1 MEVRGLQWP
10 SMWMDL
16 FWCKCACCHYLSLAI
31 SRLLPEDG
39 YCYCYWVEDNH
50 NVLMKTSLLS
60 NTCFS
65 LTLSFCYSW
74 HAILTEVMPMLLMLM
89 VVLSEHCSQQWFQ
102 SERTGPSLHSW
113 GIPAMNITC
122 QSACISYPNRD
133 NYADQMTM
141 ITWTIW
147 FDQFMSPEQIFESS
161 WTSFMPCIT
170 FKSTPTD
177 LTPVTIILNQI
188 FQSAPCEDGGAA
200 AALRR
205 SPRYCRHPGRHQCS
219 SDSAKLS
226 TTLSSWWKCDRI
238 NVHWSSLSCH
248 PKESFPRKCSVS
260 SWTGVSDIYQDML
273 VIFFSSI

>member
-1 MEVRGLQWP
+1 M
-10 SMWMDL
+10 
-16 FWCKCACCHYLSLAI
+16 LSLSFSCYIQATSGRWVLLLLLGGGQSQCLDEDQLIIKHLFFTHFILLLFLACNLNQSDANVVDADGGAEHQVLTAMI
-31 SRLLPEDG
+31 SIRANWTVSPQLRDSSHEHHLS
-39 YCYCYWVEDNH
+39 V
-50 NVLMKTSLLS
+50 SLY
-60 NTCFS
+60 F
-65 LTLSFCYSW
+65 
-74 HAILTEVMPMLLMLM
+74 I
-89 VVLSEHCSQQWFQ
+89 SQ
-102 SERTGPSLHSW
+102 SD
-113 GIPAMNITC
+113 
-122 QSACISYPNRD
+122 RD

-177 LTPVTIILNQI
+177 LTPVKIILHQI

-205 SPRYCRHPGRHQCS
+205 SPRYRRHAGHHQCS

-260 SWTGVSDIYQDML
+260 SWTGVSDIY
-273 VIFFSSI
+273 

>member
-1 MEVRGLQWP
+1 
-10 SMWMDL
+10 
-16 FWCKCACCHYLSLAI
+16 
-31 SRLLPEDG
+31 
-39 YCYCYWVEDNH
+39 
-50 NVLMKTSLLS
+50 
-60 NTCFS
+60 
-65 LTLSFCYSW
+65 
-74 HAILTEVMPMLLMLM
+74 MLLMLM
-89 VVLSEHCSQQWFQ
+89 VVLSTRCSQQWFQ

-177 LTPVTIILNQI
+177 LTPVKIILHQI

-205 SPRYCRHPGRHQCS
+205 SPRYRRHAGHHQCS
-219 SDSAKLS
+219 SEV
-226 TTLSSWWKCDRI
+226 I
-238 NVHWSSLSCH
+238 QPNFQQPCH
-248 PKESFPRKCSVS
+248 HDESVIGSMFIDHLYHATPKKVFPESV
-260 SWTGVSDIYQDML
+260 Q
-273 VIFFSSI
+273 

>member
-74 HAILTEVMPMLLMLM
+74 HAISTKVMPMLLMLM
-89 VVLSEHCSQQWFQ
+89 VVLSTRCSQQWFQ

-122 QSACISYPNRD
+122 QSACTSYPNL
-133 NYADQMTM
+133 
-141 ITWTIW
+141 IGTIMQINW
-147 FDQFMSPEQIFESS
+147 QWSHGRFDLISLTVYH
-161 WTSFMPCIT
+161 WWLY
-170 FKSTPTD
+170 KS
-177 LTPVTIILNQI
+177 N
-188 FQSAPCEDGGAA
+188 
-200 AALRR
+200 
-205 SPRYCRHPGRHQCS
+205 
-219 SDSAKLS
+219 
-226 TTLSSWWKCDRI
+226 
-238 NVHWSSLSCH
+238 
-248 PKESFPRKCSVS
+248 
-260 SWTGVSDIYQDML
+260 
-273 VIFFSSI
+273 